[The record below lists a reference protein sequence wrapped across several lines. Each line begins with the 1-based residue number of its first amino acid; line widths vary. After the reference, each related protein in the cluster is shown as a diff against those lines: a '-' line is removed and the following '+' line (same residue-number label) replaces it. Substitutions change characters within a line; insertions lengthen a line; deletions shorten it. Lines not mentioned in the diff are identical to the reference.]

1 MTDERRSGVMYQG
14 LYEDV
19 VRFASEGELSEEL
32 QQARK
37 EYVQL
42 TGEMFESDPSFE
54 RRIAA
59 FLEWYT
65 LDRVLPA
72 GAGVTPLEFYLQGP
86 GATQEESDR
95 SRLVALKNSHLSL
108 FEFKR
113 AKEDHMAVLDLLT
126 NEKLSI
132 YERRKP
138 AGLEAGDIL
147 EARVVPYD
155 DKLVFSEA
163 YALHPRDARK
173 AILKA
178 TKKFRKSD
186 GSAAERLNLVHR
198 VAFLANRCERYKHV
212 SPKQIF
218 LELEA
223 QAA

>member
-1 MTDERRSGVMYQG
+1 MYQT

-19 VRFASEGELSEEL
+19 VRFASEGELTEQL
-32 QQARK
+32 VVARK
-37 EYVQL
+37 EYVQR

-65 LDRVLPA
+65 LDRRLSS
-72 GAGVTPLEFYLQGP
+72 GLTPLEFYVERQG
-86 GATQEESDR
+86 GQHSEEDR
-95 SRLVALKNSHLSL
+95 ARLVALKNSHLSL
-108 FEFKR
+108 FEFRR
-113 AKEDHMAVLDLLT
+113 AKDEQMMVLDLLT

-155 DKLVFSEA
+155 DKLLFSEA
-163 YALHPRDARK
+163 FSFEPRDARK

-178 TKKFRKSD
+178 AKAFRKSD
-186 GSAAERLNLVHR
+186 GGAAERLALVHR
-198 VAFLANRCERYKHV
+198 VAYLANRCERYKHV

-218 LELEA
+218 SELEA
-223 QAA
+223 KAA